1 MHRDRAGRD
10 PDRDRAVERTP
21 LPRRPR
27 CAGSGRHHRPLE
39 APLRGCPLTTPGP
52 HRAGHAAIVG
62 RPNVGK
68 STLLNA
74 LVGTKVA
81 IVSPKPQTTRNRVV
95 GIRTLP
101 EAQIVFVDT
110 PGIHAARS
118 LLNQRMVEVAHE
130 AREGA
135 DVILFVLDGTAGI
148 TPADRELAASLA
160 AARATTIAVLNKRD
174 KLSPPTLLP
183 LMAELGTL
191 LPGRDVIPASA
202 RTGENV
208 ERVLA
213 AVVAALPGCE
223 RFYPEE
229 QYTTETERFLV
240 QELVREQLFLQT
252 EQEVPYDT
260 AVEVEAFEEKRGGEV
275 VVVRATIVVD
285 RPSQRVIVIGAGGTR
300 LREIGRRARLELE
313 ALLGTRLF
321 LELFVR
327 VEPGWARNR
336 RRLQELG
343 L

>member
-1 MHRDRAGRD
+1 MQHR
-10 PDRDRAVERTP
+10 T
-21 LPRRPR
+21 
-27 CAGSGRHHRPLE
+27 
-39 APLRGCPLTTPGP
+39 
-52 HRAGHAAIVG
+52 GHAAIVG

-81 IVSPKPQTTRNRVV
+81 IVTPKPQTTRNRVV

-101 EAQIVFVDT
+101 EAQIVFLDT
-110 PGIHAARS
+110 PGIHPARS
-118 LLNQRMVEVAHE
+118 LLNQRMVEVA
-130 AREGA
+130 REVVGGA
-135 DVILFVLDGTAGI
+135 DVVLFVLDATAGV
-148 TPADRELAASLA
+148 TPADRELAESLA
-160 AARATTIAVLNKRD
+160 GARPTTIVVLNKRD
-174 KLSPPTLLP
+174 KVAPPTLLP
-183 LMAELGTL
+183 VMRELGGL

-208 ERVLA
+208 EQLLA
-213 AVVAALPGCE
+213 VVVAAMPAGE
-223 RFYPEE
+223 RLYPEE

-260 AVEVEAFEEKRGGEV
+260 AVEVEAFEEKRDGEV
-275 VVVRATIVVD
+275 VVVRASIVVD
-285 RPSQRVIVIGAGGTR
+285 RPSQRAIVIGAGGAR

-313 ALLGTRLF
+313 ALLGSRLF

-327 VEPGWARNR
+327 VEPGWARNP
-336 RRLQELG
+336 RRLRELG